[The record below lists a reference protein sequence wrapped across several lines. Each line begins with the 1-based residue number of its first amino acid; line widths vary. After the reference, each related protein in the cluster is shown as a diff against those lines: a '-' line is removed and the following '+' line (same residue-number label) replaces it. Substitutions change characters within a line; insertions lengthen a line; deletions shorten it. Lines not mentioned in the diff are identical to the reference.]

1 VVHRP
6 GQDGDPIAAPRVG
19 IVGAGQLARMLAEAA
34 SALGVWTVVLAE
46 RTDDAAAAVA
56 SEVIMGSPRD
66 ASALSALSARC
77 DVVTFDHELVDL
89 DELRGMQDAGG
100 IVRPSPGTLEF
111 AVDKSFQRAAFAAA
125 GLPVPDHVVLDG
137 TETEDTEALRAFAD
151 RLGAPPVV
159 KLARGGYDGR
169 GVCVAATPGESEST
183 ALSWRRSGSIV
194 VAEAPVAMRRELAAL
209 VARRPGGETV
219 TWQVVETAQVGG
231 VCREILVPGNL
242 DARTEAAAEA
252 LAHRVADVVGL
263 AGVLAV
269 ELFDTTDGLL
279 INEVAARPHNSGHWT
294 IEGSVTSQ
302 FENHIRAVLDLP
314 LGATDLTAAATA
326 TVNVFGSE
334 SGQAGFDLATAL
346 ANADAKVHLYGK
358 APRPGRKLGH
368 VTVCGS
374 DPARVR
380 EDAWDAAVA
389 LGTKRPDQTMG
400 DAR

>member
-1 VVHRP
+1 
-6 GQDGDPIAAPRVG
+6 
-19 IVGAGQLARMLAEAA
+19 
-34 SALGVWTVVLAE
+34 VVL
-46 RTDDAAAAVA
+46 
-56 SEVIMGSPRD
+56 G
-66 ASALSALSARC
+66 
-77 DVVTFDHELVDL
+77 
-89 DELRGMQDAGG
+89 
-100 IVRPSPGTLEF
+100 
-111 AVDKSFQRAAFAAA
+111 
-125 GLPVPDHVVLDG
+125 G
-137 TETEDTEALRAFAD
+137 TEAEDVEALRAFAD
-151 RLGAPPVV
+151 HLGAPPVV

-169 GVCVAATPGESEST
+169 GVRVAAKLEESEST
-183 ALSWRRSGSIV
+183 ALAWRRDGGVV

-231 VCREILVPGNL
+231 VCREILVPGSL
-242 DARTEAAAEA
+242 DASIEAAAEA

-269 ELFDTTDGLL
+269 ELFDTPDGLL

-302 FENHIRAVLDLP
+302 FENHLRAVLDLP

-326 TVNVFGSE
+326 TVNVFGSDTVP
-334 SGQAGFDLATAL
+334 GRFDLAAAL

-374 DPARVR
+374 DPAKVR
-380 EDAWDAAVA
+380 TDAWRAAAA
-389 LGTKRPDQTMG
+389 LGTTRPDQTMG
-400 DAR
+400 DMR